1 MKQTVVDIIYD
12 FMYKMKSFGEF
23 NPYHFNTEEVFKKLK
38 QMEKEQIIRA
48 HLMARC
54 YDTENSV
61 NEAEQYYNE
70 TYSSERTELVK
81 SE

>member
-1 MKQTVVDIIYD
+1 MEQTAVQWLVEQLENHNGVTRPAFENVIKQA
-12 FMYKMKSFGEF
+12 KA
-23 NPYHFNTEEVFKKLK
+23 
-38 QMEKEQIIRA
+38 MEKQQIIRT

-70 TYSSERTELVK
+70 TYESNTRI
-81 SE
+81 

>member
-1 MKQTVVDIIYD
+1 MKQTAVEWLVEQYI
-12 FMYKMKSFGEF
+12 E
-23 NPYHFNTEEVFKKLK
+23 KLTITTSMFEQAK

-54 YDTENSV
+54 YDTKNSV
-61 NEAEQYYNE
+61 IEAEQYYNE
-70 TYSSERTELVK
+70 TFK

>member
-1 MKQTVVDIIYD
+1 MKQTAVNFLY
-12 FMYKMKSFGEF
+12 EF
-23 NPYHFNTEEVFKKLK
+23 VLLKLTYEQQAQFEGLFQQAI

-54 YDTENSV
+54 YDTKNSV
-61 NEAEQYYNE
+61 IEAEQYYNE
-70 TYSSERTELVK
+70 TFK

>member
-1 MKQTVVDIIYD
+1 MPRILQPFNENDMKQTAVEWLI
-12 FMYKMKSFGEF
+12 E
-23 NPYHFNTEEVFKKLK
+23 HLTEIHPEAFKQAKA
-38 QMEKEQIIRA
+38 MEKEQIIRA

-70 TYSSERTELVK
+70 TYESND
-81 SE
+81 